1 VKDLLVNYLANS
13 RNSFL
18 RRLADMAIILA
29 MCWFAA
35 YAARAAE
42 LKVPQQVVAG
52 QGFSIATSGS
62 GSETFYLI
70 GPAHVAKR
78 DVKIGEPIVIAGEE
92 VRAAGRYVALLGKG
106 EGAARAVFYVAA
118 DKPANINFLARPSR
132 VAAAK
137 PGAISGVAFV
147 FDQFNNAVLA
157 PTPVKF
163 NLSVEGGAP
172 VARTVKTQ
180 NGIAWTRMDSGRKA
194 GAAQFVASVGETSVR
209 RVVEQV
215 AADACN
221 LRLKAQRKDD
231 VVGQN
236 TKGIEYLF
244 RKNKITWA
252 KGRGTLKAGNVVEV
266 RGAPPENTVTTYQA
280 KHVII
285 ATGSVPIELPFL
297 KFDEQRVLSNIGA
310 LSIPSVPG
318 HLIVIGGGVIGL
330 ELGSVWRRL
339 GARVTVVELLPAILP
354 GMDDEVVKDAD
365 KALRKQG
372 LEIRTGTKVVPDL
385 VAQAAEPSNMLS

>member
-1 VKDLLVNYLANS
+1 MKDLLVTYLANS

-18 RRLADMAIILA
+18 RRLADVAIILA

-42 LKVPQQVVAG
+42 LKVPQQLVAG
-52 QGFSIATSGS
+52 EGFSITTSGS
-62 GSETFYLI
+62 GSETFYLL
-70 GPAHVAKR
+70 GPAHAAKR
-78 DVKIGEPIVIAGEE
+78 DVKLGEPIEIAGEE

-118 DKPANINFLARPSR
+118 GKPANINFLARPSR
-132 VAAAK
+132 VSAAK

-163 NLSVEGGAP
+163 SLAVEGGAP
-172 VARTVKTQ
+172 LARTVKTQ

-231 VVGQN
+231 VVVVETDPVRDCAGNPVPDGTIVTFTQVD
-236 TKGIEYLF
+236 
-244 RKNKITWA
+244 A
-252 KGRGTLKAGNVVEV
+252 KGRSTVDARVK
-266 RGAPPENTVTTYQA
+266 RG
-280 KHVII
+280 I
-285 ATGSVPIELPFL
+285 ARAELPPS
-297 KFDEQRVLSNIGA
+297 DGA
-310 LSIPSVPG
+310 TISVAAG
-318 HLIVIGGGVIGL
+318 VVIGNEIHIGG
-330 ELGSVWRRL
+330 SR
-339 GARVTVVELLPAILP
+339 
-354 GMDDEVVKDAD
+354 
-365 KALRKQG
+365 
-372 LEIRTGTKVVPDL
+372 
-385 VAQAAEPSNMLS
+385 